1 MTRGA
6 HKTVPNPAFWSGYID
21 CDGCRLLPDAKAGRR
36 SGQCLARASATH
48 LLIALCCAHKDI
60 SLYFACSFT
69 SPRQVAVACFTAAL
83 SGWSAAIAKVGSKR
97 KLYATSIASDPDIN
111 VCPYSSAPVT
121 AFATLCDTRTITP
134 PSCAI
139 ASKTRWMRKF
149 SAPASSRRS
158 STSSSPGDR
167 PRGSLL
173 CRYA

>member
-69 SPRQVAVACFTAAL
+69 SARQVAVACFTAAL
-83 SGWSAAIAKVGSKR
+83 SGWSAAFAKVGSR
-97 KLYATSIASDPDIN
+97 KKAVRDEYRE
-111 VCPYSSAPVT
+111 CPRHQCLPLLKT
-121 AFATLCDTRTITP
+121 GPCDSFRN
-134 PSCAI
+134 A
-139 ASKTRWMRKF
+139 M
-149 SAPASSRRS
+149 
-158 STSSSPGDR
+158 
-167 PRGSLL
+167 
-173 CRYA
+173 